1 MAALVFVLVVAI
13 VVHVFVAMDH
23 GFMAVLMA
31 VVGMGAGLMGVL
43 VLMFVFT
50 VATHPGSPPGHL
62 IY

>member
-13 VVHVFVAMDH
+13 VVHVLVAMDH

-43 VLMFVFT
+43 VLMFVFA